1 MYSSKHVHAA
11 LAAILAVAALAV
23 IALAPADAA
32 AQTVLTMKQTVE
44 RALSDNPGMR
54 AARHDLLGAE
64 EGRKSAR
71 GAFLPS
77 ATATYGYTVKDHT
90 KPTRD
95 TDTTDAKYFTT
106 TLNLHQDLFT
116 GFATLSTYQRAELAR
131 QSTELALAQAELTV
145 IGTVQQN
152 FLALLKAREDVRSA
166 EDSVTRLTDQLRV
179 TTAFYEVGLKPRLDV
194 LQAEVDLATAQESLL
209 QAQNDVDTQVARLNT
224 LLDMDL
230 HADVDYQGALE
241 YAPCTLTL
249 DEAVASALGARP
261 DLQIARKSVEIAAK
275 DKKIVDSAFYPK
287 LGADVDWSSM
297 GTSPM
302 AAGSDRTRTE
312 YSEWSASVGASWT
325 FFEWGKTY
333 YASRQAD
340 QQIKSLLETEMST
353 RQEALYEV
361 KANHLAVGKATESIK
376 VNRKALEAASES
388 YRMAVARYQ
397 AQVGTN
403 TDVLDAQERLT
414 KAEAGLT
421 AALADYQIALSKL
434 YVSIGRKN
442 EALLIN

>member
-1 MYSSKHVHAA
+1 MHTRKTARAA
-11 LAAILAVAALAV
+11 LAAVLFCAALALT
-23 IALAPADAA
+23 AWAPGVAS
-32 AQTVLTMKQTVE
+32 AQDVLTMKQAVE
-44 RALSDNPGMR
+44 RALSDNPSMR

-64 EGRKSAR
+64 QGRKSAR
-71 GAFLPS
+71 GSFLPS
-77 ATATYGYTVKDHT
+77 ATVTYGYTVKDHT

-95 TDTTDAKYFTT
+95 VDTTDAKYFSTS
-106 TLNLHQDLFT
+106 LNLHQDLFT
-116 GFATLSTYQRAELAR
+116 GFAVLSTYQRAELAR
-131 QSTELALAQAELTV
+131 QSAELALTRNELVV

-166 EDSVTRLTDQLRV
+166 EDSVARLEEQLKV

-194 LQAEVDLATAQESLL
+194 LQAEVDLATAQEALL
-209 QAQNDVDTQVARLNT
+209 QAKNSVDTQVARLNT
-224 LLDMDL
+224 LLDLDL
-230 HADVDYQGALE
+230 HADVDYRGALE
-241 YAPCTLTL
+241 YAPCTLSL
-249 DEAVASALGARP
+249 DEAVNSALAARP
-261 DLQIARKSVEIAAK
+261 DLQIARKGVEIAAK
-275 DKKIVDSAFYPK
+275 DKNIVDSAFYPK
-287 LGADVDWSSM
+287 LGADFDWSSM
-297 GTSPM
+297 GTGPD

-312 YSEWSASVGASWT
+312 YSAWSASVGVSWT

-333 YASRQAD
+333 YASQQAD
-340 QQIKSLLETEMST
+340 QQIKSLLETEMNT

-361 KANHLAVGKATESIK
+361 KANHLAVGKAAESIK
-376 VNRKALEAASES
+376 VSRKALEAARES

-421 AALADYQIALSKL
+421 SALADYQIALSKL

-442 EALLIN
+442 EALVIN

>member
-1 MYSSKHVHAA
+1 MYTRKHTRAA
-11 LAAILAVAALAV
+11 LPAVLAVLALAV
-23 IALAPADAA
+23 VALAPVNVS
-32 AQTVLTMKQTVE
+32 AQTVLTMKQSVE

-64 EGRKSAR
+64 DGRKSAR
-71 GAFLPS
+71 GSFLPS

-90 KPTRD
+90 KPNRD

-116 GFATLSTYQRAELAR
+116 GFATLSTYQRAELTR
-131 QSTELALAQAELTV
+131 QSTELALAQSELTV
-145 IGTVQQN
+145 IGIVQQN
-152 FLALLKAREDVRSA
+152 YLALLKAREDVRSA
-166 EDSVTRLTDQLRV
+166 EDSVTRLTDQLKV

-209 QAQNDVDTQVARLNT
+209 QAQNDVATQIARLNT

-249 DEAVASALGARP
+249 DEAVASALAARP

-297 GTSPM
+297 GTSPL
-302 AAGSDRTRTE
+302 AAGSDRARTE

-333 YASRQAD
+333 YASKQAD
-340 QQIKSLLETEMST
+340 QQIKSLLETEMNT

-376 VNRKALEAASES
+376 VSRKALEAASES

-421 AALADYQIALSKL
+421 SALADYQIALSKL

-442 EALLIN
+442 EALVIN